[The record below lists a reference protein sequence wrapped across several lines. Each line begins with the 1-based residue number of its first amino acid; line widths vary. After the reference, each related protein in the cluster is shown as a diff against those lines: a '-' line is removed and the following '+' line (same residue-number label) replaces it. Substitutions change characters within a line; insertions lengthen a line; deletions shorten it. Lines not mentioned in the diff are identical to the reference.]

1 MNILVFFIMLF
12 AAMAPVT
19 AYAETIFVDGDATYN
34 VVGDGPM
41 RIMDITSPHLPLDLV
56 HVLGFETGEA
66 ADRQVALVDGHNYLF
81 VVDSADNA
89 LHVVDVTEP
98 YAPTAVSVVSGWA
111 GDPGDSVVTDLE
123 VIHARDGTYAL
134 LAVGDTIQI
143 VDVTNPEEPL
153 LVNHVRDASYG
164 FYALEE
170 ASEVE
175 QFVSD
180 GRTYVMIASVD
191 AIQVLDVTDLPNPD
205 PVSAIR
211 DGQYGFEGINDIS
224 DIETVASERGVFA
237 LVAGH
242 GTVAVVD
249 ITDQSFPVQV
259 ALMDERHG
267 LEGMEQSNFCMI
279 VNCGAAMEMHYSS
292 SGIIDVAVIGS
303 HALVLESDKVHVVD
317 FGDPASPT
325 MED

>member
-1 MNILVFFIMLF
+1 MLF

-56 HVLGFETGEA
+56 HVPRFETGEA

-81 VVDSADNA
+81 VVDSADNT

-134 LAVGDTIQI
+134 LAV
-143 VDVTNPEEPL
+143 
-153 LVNHVRDASYG
+153 
-164 FYALEE
+164 
-170 ASEVE
+170 
-175 QFVSD
+175 
-180 GRTYVMIASVD
+180 MIASVD

-205 PVSAIR
+205 PASVIR

-317 FGDPASPT
+317 FGDPVSPT
-325 MED
+325 MEG